1 MYISAWSQL
10 QDVNHNMNNL
20 RWCKTFH
27 KSLQSLSQCV
37 CGVQI
42 CSKLFTEVCS
52 CHRYYNIKLLMLTVN
67 FRSSVKYW
75 LGSVSYSS
83 MLGKNTFLPRYWSSG
98 PCTCVLLR
106 IMPDIMSLLYMCIWL
121 IYNYQRAWAEESERS
136 QVSGRSLRVFLG
148 HNSCPYLYPNLHYIR
163 GTWQPPHRC

>member
-1 MYISAWSQL
+1 MYTSALSQL

-42 CSKLFTEVCS
+42 CSKLFTEVYS
-52 CHRYYNIKLLMLTVN
+52 CHRYYNIKPFAYCKFQVISEVLTGIRVIK
-67 FRSSVKYW
+67 FYAWEKHFSSKIFELRSVY
-75 LGSVSYSS
+75 
-83 MLGKNTFLPRYWSSG
+83 M
-98 PCTCVLLR
+98 CVLH
-106 IMPDIMSLLYMCIWL
+106 IIPDIMSLLYICIWL